1 LIALSEE
8 AVEGSATV
16 VVVVVVVVVAAVVV
30 VVVVV
35 VELEELQAA
44 RPTTTIAPAHNVA
57 ICLARSFACF
67 APPLEALWPGGCS
80 AEGIVRWVIGLEG
93 PYSRLVST

>member
-1 LIALSEE
+1 LIALSEA
-8 AVEGSATV
+8 AVEGSAT
-16 VVVVVVVVVAAVVV
+16 VVVVVVAAVVV